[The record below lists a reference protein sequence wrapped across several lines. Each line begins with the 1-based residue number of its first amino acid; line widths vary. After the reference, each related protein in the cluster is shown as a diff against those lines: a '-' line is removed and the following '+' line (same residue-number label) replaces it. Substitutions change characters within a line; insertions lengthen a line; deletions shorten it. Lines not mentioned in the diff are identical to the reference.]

1 MEIGEG
7 TEDAATR
14 ETLEEAGAQVAIA
27 RLIGQLSVG
36 KYEAGQ
42 ESLEVRLFDR
52 EEIPWNEIAFPV
64 VKYALRRYVDDVS
77 CGIYRLH
84 VADLP
89 DRLV

>member
-1 MEIGEG
+1 
-7 TEDAATR
+7 
-14 ETLEEAGAQVAIA
+14 
-27 RLIGQLSVG
+27 
-36 KYEAGQ
+36 
-42 ESLEVRLFDR
+42 VRLFDR